1 MNNTVEKRIEELKE
15 KIRDLDYNYYV
26 LSESKVSDYEYDQ
39 LFKELKKLE
48 EENPHLITN
57 DSPTQRVG
65 SDLTKDFLPVKHS
78 TPMLSLAN
86 SYDESELF
94 DFDKRIKNIL
104 KINSDI
110 EYVTE
115 LKIDGL
121 SISLVYEKGKFK
133 QAATRG
139 DGQTGEDVTNNV
151 KTIKTVPLKVN
162 SSKFPIPSKF
172 EVRGEVFIEIKEF
185 VKLNQMRENYGLK
198 TFANPR
204 NLASGTLKLQDPKEV
219 ASRPLN
225 IFLYY
230 IFSEDL
236 NIGSQYNAFKYLS
249 DFGFKIN
256 ENYKLCRNILEVIDY
271 CRFWDKNRSSLPF
284 ETDGIVVKVNSFELQ
299 KKLGSV
305 AKSPRWAIAFKFA
318 AQKASTKLIK
328 VTWQVG
334 RTGTITPVA
343 ELEPVF
349 LAGSTISRATLHNK
363 DEILK
368 KDIREGDVVFVEKGG
383 DVIPKITGVN
393 LEKRSEQSKKITLPL
408 TCPICNEPLYFPQ
421 DEVAIYCINNLC
433 PGQIKAKIEN
443 FASRGAMDIE
453 GLGASLINQLVNLG
467 YLKSYVD
474 IYDLKNKRKELITI
488 ERMGEK
494 SINNLLG
501 AIEKSKNQPFERLL
515 FGLGIR
521 FVGIGVAKKLVKQFN
536 NIEKIIAATQEQLES
551 IPEIGPRIA
560 ESLIKFFSDEKN
572 LKIIQQLKNY
582 GLKFSIEESISD
594 SKPLEGL
601 NFVLTGTL
609 IKYSRENAKELIE
622 KFGGRVNSSVSSKT
636 NYVIAGE
643 NAGSKLKKAEELG
656 VKIIDENEFENL
668 LGIK

>member
-39 LFKELKKLE
+39 LFSELKKLE

-151 KTIKTVPLKVN
+151 KTIKTVPLKVS

-185 VKLNQMRENYGLK
+185 VKLNQMRENSGLK

-236 NIGSQYNAFKYLS
+236 NIGSQYDAFKYLS

-299 KKLGSV
+299 KKLGNV

-408 TCPICNEPLYFPQ
+408 ACPICNEPLYFPQ
-421 DEVAIYCINNLC
+421 DEVSIYCINNLC

-443 FASRGAMDIE
+443 FASRSAMDIE
-453 GLGASLINQLVNLG
+453 GLGTSLINQLVNLG

-656 VKIIDENEFENL
+656 VKILDENEFENL

>member
-39 LFKELKKLE
+39 LFSELKKLE

-151 KTIKTVPLKVN
+151 KTIKTVPLKVS

-185 VKLNQMRENYGLK
+185 VKLNQMRENSGLK

-230 IFSEDL
+230 IFSENL

-299 KKLGSV
+299 KKLGNV

-408 TCPICNEPLYFPQ
+408 ACPICNEPLYFPQ
-421 DEVAIYCINNLC
+421 DEVSIYCINNLC

-443 FASRGAMDIE
+443 FASRSAMDIE
-453 GLGASLINQLVNLG
+453 GLGTSLINQLVNLG

-656 VKIIDENEFENL
+656 VKILDENEFENL